1 MVTCKSLV
9 VIKGIV
15 ASAGVGLLLIAAQA
29 SVVDERA
36 KLQGVWKLISY
47 DVEIQTT
54 GKKEPLMGEHPTGYA
69 IFTPEGRAMFVVTG
83 EGRKPATTVQE
94 RAGLLNTVVAYTG
107 TYRLDGDKW
116 IVKVEA
122 ASNPEWVGTEQV
134 RFFKIDGNRLQVMTP
149 WRIMPNWPQKGM
161 TRSILVWERD

>member
-1 MVTCKSLV
+1 MVKRKPLV
-9 VIKGIV
+9 VITGIV
-15 ASAGVGLLLIAAQA
+15 ASAGAFLFLIAAQP
-29 SVVDERA
+29 SFGDEPV

-47 DVEIQTT
+47 DVEIQAT
-54 GKKEPLMGEHPTGYA
+54 GQKEPLMGEHPIGYA
-69 IFTPEGRAMFVVTG
+69 IFTSEGRAMFIVTA

-107 TYRLDGDKW
+107 KYRLDGDKW

-122 ASNPEWVGTEQV
+122 ASNPEWAETEQV
-134 RFFKIDGNRLQVMTP
+134 RFFKVDGSRLQVMTP

-161 TRSILVWERD
+161 TRSILTWLRD

>member
-1 MVTCKSLV
+1 MVKCKPLV
-9 VIKGIV
+9 VMTGIV
-15 ASAGVGLLLIAAQA
+15 ASAGACLFLIAAQA
-29 SVVDERA
+29 GFADEHA
-36 KLQGVWKLISY
+36 QLPGVWKLISY
-47 DVEIQTT
+47 DVEIQAT
-54 GKKEPLMGEHPTGYA
+54 GQKQPLMGEHPTGYA

-107 TYRLDGDKW
+107 KYRLDGDKW

-122 ASNPEWVGTEQV
+122 ASNPEWVDTEQV
-134 RFFKIDGNRLQVMTP
+134 RFFKVDGSSLQVMTP

-161 TRSILVWERD
+161 TRSILTWLRD